1 MTSILKYKN
10 INTEC
15 IKLCSPVKGEEGVY
29 SCDIY
34 YEDLKDNG
42 PLYIQTPILTLNEG
56 KIAFSHECFEKC
68 MAEIYDRIVLFL
80 VDNSSV
86 FFKGK
91 TFSANRIKDSL
102 ENIVLNENEIQ
113 LLNTKHV
120 SLSDKVK
127 VIDIFGDDIDI
138 EYPMDAHA
146 IIHVKNAIFKGKE
159 IILDLVITHLKK
171 KYPNKENNPT
181 TNYIPIIKDASNNGT
196 SDIIINGNIIEDES
210 LFISID
216 NNVNDNIVDDH
227 IISQEDSNCDNLDF
241 FITD

>member
-15 IKLCSPVKGEEGVY
+15 IKLCTPVKGEEGVY

-34 YEDLKDNG
+34 YDDNDNG

-146 IIHVKNAIFKGKE
+146 IIHVKNAVFKGKE

-171 KYPNKENNPT
+171 KHSSKDNNSAT
-181 TNYIPIIKDASNNGT
+181 EYIPIVKDTIISENNIKDQT
-196 SDIIINGNIIEDES
+196 IDIMDDII
-210 LFISID
+210 
-216 NNVNDNIVDDH
+216 DDH
-227 IISQEDSNCDNLDF
+227 IITPEDDIIDSNCDNLDF